1 MFNDIIE
8 LLLHKK
14 AKLREEIE
22 REFAVRAVKIDELLK
37 LAGYVE
43 TVEVADEIVNVEQP
57 VEQPVEQSVEQTIE
71 LTTADPLNY

>member
-1 MFNDIIE
+1 MFNDVIE
-8 LLLHKK
+8 LLLQKK
-14 AKLREEIE
+14 ANLRAEIE

-57 VEQPVEQSVEQTIE
+57 VEEVNEQPTEQ
-71 LTTADPLNY
+71 PLIIY